1 MVFLLIRQFSC
12 SGEEIKASNGPYLL
26 PRTMEYFLYRLLYK
40 LFFFLSLVYYV
51 YYCMRQLYTNHTQYT
66 FNLLIAML

>member
-40 LFFFLSLVYYV
+40 LFFSCPSCIMYITVCDSCIRTIPNTHLTY
-51 YYCMRQLYTNHTQYT
+51 
-66 FNLLIAML
+66 